1 MKILFAVSLGEIEKV
16 TSETIRSIKVLRLWF
31 LLTLME
37 RIVAT
42 EEKLSSC
49 IPF

>member
-1 MKILFAVSLGEIEKV
+1 MKILFVVSLGEIEKV
-16 TSETIRSIKVLRLWF
+16 TSETIRSIKVLWLWF
-31 LLTLME
+31 LLLRE

-42 EEKLSSC
+42 EERVSSC